1 MTKFTQYGTTTSTVN
16 KNDYTKEPEIHLHP
30 TEERWFA
37 IYTRY
42 KREKIVHKELTAKG
56 IESYLPLQT
65 VIRHYTRKR
74 KKVELPLI
82 SCYLFVKITKP
93 SYVPVLEVEDVVKF
107 VRFSKNMI
115 AIPEKEIQLLKQI
128 MGEGIP
134 IVAEKKA
141 FRKGDQVEIIG
152 GNLTGLK
159 GILVGEHGEKEVI
172 IDLDTMGY
180 SLRMQVDAK
189 LLKKIL

>member
-37 IYTRY
+37 IYTKY

-82 SCYLFVKITKP
+82 SCYLFVKIAKP

-141 FRKGDQVEIIG
+141 FRKGDQVEIMG

-159 GILVGEHGEKEVI
+159 GILVGEHGEKEMI

-180 SLRMQVDAK
+180 SLRMQIDAK
-189 LLKKIL
+189 LLKKVL